1 MDRIRRLEWPQRLS
15 LARERGV
22 APCLCTGLVPDVG
35 IPASISSADDN
46 ALGFCILG
54 MRRRPSSGRKA
65 HTSRGCRRTAISTC
79 IQGLQAGCTASFALV
94 QFRTAEAVYPTYLRG
109 TSWLG

>member
-15 LARERGV
+15 LAREKGV
-22 APCLCTGLVPDVG
+22 APCLCMGLVPDVG
-35 IPASISSADDN
+35 IPARISSSDDN

-65 HTSRGCRRTAISTC
+65 HTSRGGRNRKRVGWGKSGSVWVDLGGRVT
-79 IQGLQAGCTASFALV
+79 IQKKKKT
-94 QFRTAEAVYPTYLRG
+94 
-109 TSWLG
+109 

>member
-15 LARERGV
+15 LAREKGV
-22 APCLCTGLVPDVG
+22 APCLCMGLVPDVG
-35 IPASISSADDN
+35 IPASISSSDDN

-79 IQGLQAGCTASFALV
+79 IQGLQAGCKAHFVFWKVLPADAL
-94 QFRTAEAVYPTYLRG
+94 
-109 TSWLG
+109 